1 MLPWTT
7 TIYGIYVY
15 LQRDGRG
22 IGSFKG
28 EVESFE
34 DRTDV
39 VISRMYE

>member
-1 MLPWTT
+1 MCTYSAT
-7 TIYGIYVY
+7 G
-15 LQRDGRG
+15 GG